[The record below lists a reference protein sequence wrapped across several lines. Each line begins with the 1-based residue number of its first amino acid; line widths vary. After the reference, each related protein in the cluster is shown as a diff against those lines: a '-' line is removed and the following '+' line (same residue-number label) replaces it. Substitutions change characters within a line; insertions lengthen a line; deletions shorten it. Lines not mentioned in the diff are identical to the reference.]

1 MILDLIFVFL
11 FLLCIWAG
19 ARRGLVRSALGVVSW
34 FAGILAA
41 IYFYQPFVNF
51 LQSMPAAAVWMEQ
64 AKAAI
69 ANAVS
74 PFLAQ
79 FGLGTREMAE
89 GAAQVPMF
97 LKPLLTDEILT
108 QGNEMVAGVVAE
120 AIFSLGLTVVFILM
134 VKLAVAILIQVMGV
148 VTKIPGLKQM
158 NALLGGLLG
167 AVSGILV
174 CILAAAVVVVIAG
187 NQPEGWLSGQLA
199 QGWLTRYLVDTNFL
213 MKLAVR

>member
-19 ARRGLVRSALGVVSW
+19 AKRGLVRSALGVVSW

-51 LQSMPAAAVWMEQ
+51 LQSIPAAAAWMEQ

-69 ANAVS
+69 AN
-74 PFLAQ
+74 
-79 FGLGTREMAE
+79 
-89 GAAQVPMF
+89 AAQVPMF

-120 AIFSLGLTVVFILM
+120 AIFSLGLTVVFILL
-134 VKLAVAILIQVMGV
+134 VKLVVAVVIQVMGV
-148 VTKIPGLKQM
+148 VTKIPGLKQV

-167 AVSGILV
+167 AVSGVLV
-174 CILAAAVVVVIAG
+174 CILAAAIVVVIAG

-213 MKLAVR
+213 MKLVVR